1 MKKVEI
7 AAYGAPEAV
16 AHCADAPDAAAATA
30 TCWCCRTARFEARSA
45 S

>member
-16 AHCADAPDAAAATA
+16 AHCLEAPGTGMVLAL
-30 TCWCCRTARFEARSA
+30 SNGPL
-45 S
+45 